1 MAAAKRR
8 RKKSYTGK
16 AVAVFMVAFTA
27 VVGVSVYGQA
37 KELGELKK
45 TEASILESIE
55 QEKEKTVELKA
66 EQDYYSS
73 DAYIE
78 SIAREQLGLI
88 MPDER
93 VFINKA
99 EN

>member
-1 MAAAKRR
+1 MAAAKRK
-8 RKKSYTGK
+8 RKKSYIGK
-16 AVAVFMVAFTA
+16 AVAVFMVVFTA
-27 VVGVSVYGQA
+27 VVGVSVYGQT
-37 KELGELKK
+37 KELNELKK

-55 QEKEKTVELKA
+55 QEKEKSVELKA
-66 EQDYYSS
+66 EQDYYTS

>member
-1 MAAAKRR
+1 MAAAKRK
-8 RKKSYTGK
+8 RKKSYIGK
-16 AVAVFMVAFTA
+16 AVAVFMVVFTA
-27 VVGVSVYGQA
+27 VVGVSVYGQT
-37 KELGELKK
+37 KELNELKK

-55 QEKEKTVELKA
+55 QEKEKSVELKA
-66 EQDYYSS
+66 EQDYYTS

-78 SIAREQLGLI
+78 SVAREQLGLI